1 MWIYPTD
8 VIPYYHCGMD
18 LWAGSPGYG
27 YDAVNDEPHISVVYE
42 DWTRTG
48 SFLYTSEVVEE
59 GYIIMEYN
67 ERLVI
72 NSNHLGA
79 YGYSSKTIHSMN
91 DNGQGLIGII
101 GIFAGNDPDNESCT
115 PPASNITCNKTALFK
130 ITDNWGQSWYGDHS
144 AFDFYYIPDEVFDN
158 ILSAIHSI

>member
-1 MWIYPTD
+1 MTP
-8 VIPYYHCGMD
+8 
-18 LWAGSPGYG
+18 
-27 YDAVNDEPHISVVYE
+27 ISVVYE

-79 YGYSSKTIHSMN
+79 YAYLSKTIHSMN

-115 PPASNITCNKTALFK
+115 PPASNITCNKTAMFK
-130 ITDNWGQSWYGDHS
+130 ITDNWRKSWYGDHS

-158 ILSAIHSI
+158 ILLAIQSI